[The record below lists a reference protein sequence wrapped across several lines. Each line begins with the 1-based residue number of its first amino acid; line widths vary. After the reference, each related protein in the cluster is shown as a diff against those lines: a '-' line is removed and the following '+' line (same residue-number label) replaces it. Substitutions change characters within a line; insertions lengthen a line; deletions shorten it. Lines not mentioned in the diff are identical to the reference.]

1 MKLNPKL
8 KNFWRKKARL
18 KILYG
23 GRASSKTHDAGGMAV
38 YLARHYTV
46 KFLCTRQFQNR
57 ISESVYTVLKQK
69 IEEAGWTDEFTITN
83 NRIIH
88 NTTKSEFIFLGLWRN
103 IDEIKS
109 LEGID
114 VCWLEEAH
122 SVTKEQWD
130 ILEPTIRKEGSEIWL
145 IFNPRLRTDF
155 VYKNF
160 VIDEQPNSIVQKIN
174 YTDNPFLSDT
184 MLELIES
191 KKDDDDF
198 RHIYLGEPKTSA
210 TNNLFNYEE
219 LEKAMDDTYIEG
231 WDSGVKVYGLDVA
244 RYGDDSTVFCERN
257 GLVVEPLKVKTKQS
271 TVEIASWITYEYNQ
285 STPDAVV
292 VDTVGLGAGVY
303 DQLATAGVYS
313 IDGNAGMKA
322 DDDRY
327 FNKRSEMYFNLKEA
341 IKKGLKLPKDD
352 GLLEELMSIT
362 YTFNEKGQMR
372 LESKDKIKETLGRSP
387 DKSDAVALT
396 FFTTIIP
403 KQMEEQF
410 YSTSYSNGAW

>member
-88 NTTKSEFIFLGLWRN
+88 NTTKS
-103 IDEIKS
+103 
-109 LEGID
+109 
-114 VCWLEEAH
+114 
-122 SVTKEQWD
+122 
-130 ILEPTIRKEGSEIWL
+130 
-145 IFNPRLRTDF
+145 
-155 VYKNF
+155 
-160 VIDEQPNSIVQKIN
+160 
-174 YTDNPFLSDT
+174 
-184 MLELIES
+184 
-191 KKDDDDF
+191 
-198 RHIYLGEPKTSA
+198 
-210 TNNLFNYEE
+210 
-219 LEKAMDDTYIEG
+219 
-231 WDSGVKVYGLDVA
+231 
-244 RYGDDSTVFCERN
+244 DDSTVFCERN